1 MRNRAKCKL
10 CNQIIESLAIVD
22 YVTCKCEEITIWGGD
37 QTYKAAARN
46 WDNFL
51 RVDDE
56 GRECPVKIVDKLP
69 DEPINIPDVKPLYM
83 PPLTKEDK
91 LKALDDIIESYES
104 LPAHAMSQPAS
115 NYEILSVLLLVKSL
129 LSD

>member
-1 MRNRAKCKL
+1 MRNRAKCKI
-10 CNQIIESLAIVD
+10 CNEIIESLAIVD
-22 YVTCKCEEITIWGGD
+22 YVSCKCAEITIWGGD
-37 QTYKAAARN
+37 QTYKAAAKDWN
-46 WDNFL
+46 NFL

-56 GRECPVKIVDKLP
+56 GKECPVKIVDKLP
-69 DEPINIPDVKPLYM
+69 NDPINKTDVNPLDIS
-83 PPLTKEDK
+83 PLTKADK
-91 LKALDDIIESYES
+91 LKALDDMIASYES